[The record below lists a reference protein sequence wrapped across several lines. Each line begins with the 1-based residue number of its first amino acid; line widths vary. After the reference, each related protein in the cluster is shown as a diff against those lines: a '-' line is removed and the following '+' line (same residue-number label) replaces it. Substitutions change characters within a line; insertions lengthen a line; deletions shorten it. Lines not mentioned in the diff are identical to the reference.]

1 MPSIVIS
8 NITEKVHV
16 KMRSFQN
23 EKAVITEVFEFFF
36 SSSTYT
42 YCYHDNM
49 NMVSK

>member
-23 EKAVITEVFEFFF
+23 EKAVITEVFGFVFLRQRIH
-36 SSSTYT
+36 TVIMIT
-42 YCYHDNM
+42 
-49 NMVSK
+49 

>member
-36 SSSTYT
+36 LRERIHTVIMIT
-42 YCYHDNM
+42 
-49 NMVSK
+49 